1 MQPHYLGLRDE
12 GPNDGLVLTA
22 DAISAGGPTLFA
34 LGRDHLLADDPD
46 IGIAS
51 LALMRTLIGELAKPA
66 WPDVVSRICLAAGVL
81 LSMNLARA
89 ADLEP
94 ELRRHV
100 ATLAGEIGER
110 NLFRPQALAR
120 AAAYLRREWQR
131 QGYEIHAQ
139 EYVVDAQRVANLEV
153 SRRGSRAPDEIVV
166 IGAHY
171 DTVHGSPGANDNG
184 SGVAALLELARYF
197 AARETGRSLRFV
209 AFVNEEPPFFRT
221 PQMGSRVYARAAR
234 ARGDDIRAMLAL
246 ETIGYYS
253 DKPGSQKYPPFFSWF
268 YPERGNFIGLVSNF
282 GSRALMRRV
291 RDAFR
296 AASDF
301 PLEHVATFAWIT
313 GVDWSDH
320 GSFWAAG
327 YPAIMVTD
335 TALYRYPYY
344 HSPQDT
350 PEQVDYPRL
359 ARVTAGLIAV
369 VEDLTRAD

>member
-1 MQPHYLGLRDE
+1 MS
-12 GPNDGLVLTA
+12 
-22 DAISAGGPTLFA
+22 I
-34 LGRDHLLADDPD
+34 
-46 IGIAS
+46 S
-51 LALMRTLIGELAKPA
+51 LAH
-66 WPDVVSRICLAAGVL
+66 AA
-81 LSMNLARA
+81 SPS
-89 ADLEP
+89 ES

-100 ATLAGEIGER
+100 STLAGEIGER
-110 NLFRPQALAR
+110 NVFRPQALQR
-120 AAAYLRREWQR
+120 AADYLRREWRQ
-131 QGYEIHAQ
+131 QGYEVRAQ
-139 EYVVDAQRVANLEV
+139 EYAVEEIRVANLEV
-153 SRRGSRAPDEIVV
+153 SRHGARAPGQIV
-166 IGAHY
+166 IFGAHY
-171 DTVHGSPGANDNG
+171 DTVLGSPGANDNG
-184 SGVAALLELARYF
+184 SGVAALLELARHF
-197 AARETGRSLRFV
+197 ATRAPERTLRFV

-221 PQMGSRVYARAAR
+221 KEMGSRVYARAAR
-234 ARGDDIRAMLAL
+234 KRGEDIRAMLAL
-246 ETIGYYS
+246 ETIGHYS
-253 DKPGSQKYPPFFSWF
+253 DAPSSQRYPPFFSWF

-369 VEDLTRAD
+369 VEDLARAE